1 MFALNMFYDAGA
13 LCRNGCQPLKQF
25 LDAGLCS
32 LHVLFLDKVHFEG
45 GVSWVFL
52 SVSLEATS
60 HLQHLFGFSPL
71 CVSTDRGTD
80 QKGMKRGGGHCTV
93 AHTGDSWGQGWPS
106 CILTTHCVVYLWLSC
121 V

>member
-1 MFALNMFYDAGA
+1 MIVHFIAEMA
-13 LCRNGCQPLKQF
+13 
-25 LDAGLCS
+25 
-32 LHVLFLDKVHFEG
+32 HFEG
-45 GVSWVFL
+45 GDSWVFL
-52 SVSLEATS
+52 NVSSEATS

-106 CILTTHCVVYLWLSC
+106 CILTTHCVVY
-121 V
+121 